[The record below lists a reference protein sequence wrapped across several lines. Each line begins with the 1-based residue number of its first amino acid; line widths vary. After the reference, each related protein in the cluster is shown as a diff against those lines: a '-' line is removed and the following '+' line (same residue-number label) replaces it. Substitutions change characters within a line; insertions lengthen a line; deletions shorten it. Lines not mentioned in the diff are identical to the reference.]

1 MLSMAGWCQ
10 REAKGPMAKVAR
22 GSRGRLDRRPTLE
35 DVAARAGV
43 SRALV
48 SIVMRAA
55 PGASDAT
62 RQRVLAVAEELGY
75 RPDGRARL
83 LAGARTR
90 LLGVT
95 LALNNPFHADVA
107 EGIYAAAE
115 PLGYQVVL
123 SAVTHTRT
131 PSEAIETLLSYRC
144 EAVLLVGPLVQRKSL
159 GALGEQLPVVV
170 VGQPAPHPA
179 VDVVRA
185 ADADGMR
192 LAVDHLVELGHRRI
206 VHAAGAR
213 APGAAVRRRSY
224 RTAMTA
230 HGLTDQIKVLAG
242 GEREEDGA
250 ASAQTMVEE
259 GLPDA
264 VITYNDRSAVGLLD
278 VFARSTIAVPGAVS
292 VVGYDDSQVARLPY
306 LRLTTVSQDIPTLA
320 ELAVGRAVARL
331 QNEPVADRELIL
343 APHLVIRGTTGPG
356 A

>member
-1 MLSMAGWCQ
+1 MGK
-10 REAKGPMAKVAR
+10 EAN
-22 GSRGRLDRRPTLE
+22 GSAERVCRPPTLE

-48 SIVMRAA
+48 SIVMREV
-55 PGASDAT
+55 PGASDTT
-62 RQRVLAVAEELGY
+62 RRRVLAIAEELNY

-83 LAGARTR
+83 LAGRRTR

-123 SAVTHTRT
+123 SAITRTRT
-131 PSEAIETLLSYRC
+131 PGQALETLLSYRC
-144 EAVLLVGPLVQRKSL
+144 EAAVLVGSLVSRKRL
-159 GALGEQLPVVV
+159 GALAERMPVVV
-170 VGQPAPHPA
+170 VGQPSPHPA

-192 LAVDHLVELGHRRI
+192 LAVEHLVQLGHRRI
-206 VHAAGAR
+206 AHTDGGR
-213 APGAAVRRRSY
+213 APASADRRKGYRAAMKR
-224 RTAMTA
+224 
-230 HGLTDQIKVLAG
+230 HGLTDVSSVIGG

-250 ASAQTMVEE
+250 AVARILTED

-278 VFARSTIAVPGAVS
+278 VFARSGIAVPGQVS

-306 LRLTTVSQDIPTLA
+306 LRLTTVSQDITMLA
-320 ELAVGRAVARL
+320 RLTVQRAVARL
-331 QNEPVADRELIL
+331 ENEPVAHREVVL
-343 APHLVIRGTTGPG
+343 APHLVVRGTTARPATARESGS
-356 A
+356 